1 MAKKQFFLIVDTE
14 TTSEDTV
21 ADFGAVIVDRK
32 GEIFAQCAVL
42 VAGEFDAKD
51 LFYLPNSNGGWS
63 KAASVKKR
71 EFYNSLLASGSRMLA
86 NVSAINRWLDKAIG
100 KFAPTLTAYNLAF
113 DADKC
118 AKTGIDLTGFSQ
130 RFCLWQAAVGNI
142 CGSKAY
148 REFALQNH
156 RFNAPTE
163 KGNMTYQTN
172 AETVFGFLNGSIIE
186 EPHTA
191 IEDAVNFELPIL
203 THILKRKKWQD
214 RIVAY
219 DWKAHQVKDN
229 YTAKGLQ

>member
-1 MAKKQFFLIVDTE
+1 MAKKQFFCIVDSE
-14 TTSEDTV
+14 TTNEDTV

-51 LFYLPNSNGGWS
+51 LFYLPNSTGGWS

-71 EFYNSLLASGSRMLA
+71 EFYNSLLANGSRMLA
-86 NVSAINRWLDKAIG
+86 STAAINRWIEKAIG
-100 KFAPTLTAYNLAF
+100 KYNPILTAYNIAF

-118 AKTGIDLTGFSQ
+118 AKTGIDITGFSD

-142 CGSKAY
+142 CNRKEY
-148 REFALQNH
+148 KQFVLQNH
-156 RFNAPTE
+156 RFNPPTE

-172 AETVFGFLNGSIIE
+172 AETVCGYLKGELIA

-191 IEDAVNFELPIL
+191 IEDVVNFELPIL
-203 THILKRKKWQD
+203 THVINRKGW
-214 RIVAY
+214 RERVTAY
-219 DWKAHQVKDN
+219 DWNAYQVKDHYN
-229 YTAKGLQ
+229 AKGLQ